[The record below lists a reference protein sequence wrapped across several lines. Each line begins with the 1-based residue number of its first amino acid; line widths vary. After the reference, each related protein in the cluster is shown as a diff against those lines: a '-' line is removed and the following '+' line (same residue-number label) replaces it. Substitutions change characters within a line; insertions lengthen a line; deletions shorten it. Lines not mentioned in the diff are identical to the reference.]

1 MADFLA
7 LDWEP
12 GRLFA
17 IDAQTQIGGIRVR
30 HAAELIWPTEMD
42 PQADTQSAGKWLK
55 SALRD
60 AGFSATQVLL
70 SLPREDVVV
79 RQLDLPDAPANEVPD
94 MVRLQAATKSTVP
107 LDQLLLD
114 YLPLPSDTD
123 SDGQQV
129 LMTTVPEAQIAPVKQ
144 ILEAAGLELMSI
156 GISPVFVAEL
166 AMRAQRQMEGSAD
179 HLSLLVSRHNQRVE
193 ISMMRQGHLL
203 FSHSTQVHGGDASS
217 DDRAIVAEINRARL
231 SLQGILEGT
240 EIARVWVLGAENETA
255 GLCDLI
261 RERLECDV
269 QPLDPFDSIDAKG
282 KALADLEQRSG
293 FSSPIGMLLSHGGG
307 AIPSVDFL
315 NPRRKQIPRD
325 TRKLK
330 AALAAAAVF
339 LVAATGYG
347 WYWNALA
354 GLDAQIE
361 SARKIHAKLNTTIQQ
376 GQPTLQAAAQVDD
389 WNRHNINWLD
399 TMTQFNHLFTNLN
412 RDGSAEDGRA
422 TRNSHRI
429 YLTEL
434 HFSASGQT
442 SQGQI
447 KAKGFSKL
455 DDDVNQLRDDLSDQN
470 YRVSPPKIG
479 WSRSDPGGYFRT
491 LDMDFEIGNMAGFQS
506 GPASRRSGVPIAR
519 RR

>member
-1 MADFLA
+1 HL
-7 LDWEP
+7 
-12 GRLFA
+12 
-17 IDAQTQIGGIRVR
+17 
-30 HAAELIWPTEMD
+30 ELPE
-42 PQADTQSAGKWLK
+42 
-55 SALRD
+55 
-60 AGFSATQVLL
+60 
-70 SLPREDVVV
+70 
-79 RQLDLPDAPANEVPD
+79 APANEVPD

-114 YLPLPSDTD
+114 YLPLPSDAD

-166 AMRAQRQMEGSAD
+166 AMRAQRPMEGSAD

-203 FSHSTQVHGGDASS
+203 FSHSTQVHGSDASS

-231 SLQGILEGT
+231 SLPGMLEGT
-240 EIARVWVLGAENETA
+240 EIAHVWVLGAENETA

-269 QPLDPFDSIDAKG
+269 QALDPFESIDAK
-282 KALADLEQRSG
+282 ARVVADLEQRSG

-307 AIPSVDFL
+307 VIPSVDFL

-330 AALAAAAVF
+330 ATLAAAALF

-347 WYWNALA
+347 WYWNSLA
-354 GLDAQIE
+354 SLDAQIE
-361 SARKIHAKLNTTIQQ
+361 SASKKQAKLNTTIQQ
-376 GQPTLQAAAQVDD
+376 GQPTLQAATQVDD

-399 TMTQFNHLFTNLN
+399 TLTQFNHLFTNLN
-412 RDGSAEDGRA
+412 SDGSTEDGLG

-434 HFSASGQT
+434 HFEATGQT

-447 KAKGFSKL
+447 RAMGFSKL
-455 DDDVNQLRDDLSDQN
+455 GGDVDELRDDLSDQD
-470 YRVSPPKIG
+470 YRVFPYEIK
-479 WSRSDPGGYFRT
+479 WSKRDPGGYFREFP
-491 LDMDFEIGNMAGFQS
+491 MDFEIGNMPKTPS
-506 GPASRRSGVPIAR
+506 GPRSGRRGVPIAR
-519 RR
+519 TR